1 MKLKQRN
8 KVWNFMDVCFCS
20 IFFLSWHW
28 GKSQELCQS
37 RAWWSVRAIF
47 DRHIMVTKCYT
58 FPAESHLE
66 YLKTAA
72 TPTAPHAQNFGW
84 NDFFFWFSSKFAQ
97 PQILPEWNGPYLKCC
112 WFWTKSF
119 VFPDVLLS
127 GVGKWRNLLCWNCK
141 QKLNLASQPAPK
153 WNFQN
158 TQRSHYDQPHF
169 CLWYTISKIYLWK
182 WYLSIVHTQ

>member
-1 MKLKQRN
+1 MFLLN
-8 KVWNFMDVCFCS
+8 
-20 IFFLSWHW
+20 FLSFLTLRQKPRTVP
-28 GKSQELCQS
+28 KSCPMKRESNLWPTYDGYQMLHISCRIPFE
-37 RAWWSVRAIF
+37 IF
-47 DRHIMVTKCYT
+47 ENCCYQPIPY
-58 FPAESHLE
+58 FL
-66 YLKTAA
+66 YV
-72 TPTAPHAQNFGW
+72 AQNFGW
-84 NDFFFWFSSKFAQ
+84 NNFFLLISSRFAQ

-169 CLWYTISKIYLWK
+169 CLWDTITKIDMCL
-182 WYLSIVHTQ
+182 WYLSIFHTQ